1 MAKEVEAKSTK
12 GPAGPILPV
21 LPAMGLS
28 KWAQIAPFIP
38 CCRETWRKLVLAGK
52 APRRSACP
60 TTARS
65 TKTRKF
71 IGISRILSAI
81 GRKRRERPQIS
92 KCFRNH
98 AE

>member
-12 GPAGPILPV
+12 EPAGPILPV

-52 APRRSACP
+52 APQAIR
-60 TTARS
+60 
-65 TKTRKF
+65 
-71 IGISRILSAI
+71 LSDNCTVYKNEEIHRYLADPV
-81 GRKRRERPQIS
+81 GYRQEV
-92 KCFRNH
+92 
-98 AE
+98 E